1 MSELVLLGYN
11 QVYGQTLF
19 QVKKKNLIFTH
30 PKHKGDAKF
39 FFFFFPLLLLLL
51 FLIGKIA

>member
-19 QVKKKNLIFTH
+19 QVKNKNKNKNKKSNFH
-30 PKHKGDAKF
+30 SS
-39 FFFFFPLLLLLL
+39 
-51 FLIGKIA
+51 

>member
-19 QVKKKNLIFTH
+19 QVKKKNIIFTH

-39 FFFFFPLLLLLL
+39 FFFSSSSSSFFDR
-51 FLIGKIA
+51 

>member
-19 QVKKKNLIFTH
+19 QVKKKKSNFHSSQTQR
-30 PKHKGDAKF
+30 GCEVF
-39 FFFFFPLLLLLL
+39 FFFFSSSSSSF
-51 FLIGKIA
+51 FDR